1 MRILAFNYEYP
12 PLGGGGGV
20 VFQALCEEWAK
31 QHDVVVVTSHFRG
44 LDRVEKRGRLEIHRI
59 PVLMRTSLPTAT
71 MPSLLSYVP
80 ASIRYGQRL
89 LKERSFDLIHS
100 QFVVPSA
107 PGAQKLATRHRLP
120 HVLTILGGD
129 VYDPSKSTS
138 PHRVP
143 LVRGTVRRLLNA
155 ADRVLAGSTDVA
167 ESARRWYGVTR
178 DIQVIP
184 LAIAEPPPAPRD
196 RARLGLPDDAF
207 VLVTVG
213 RLVTRKGLEE
223 LLSVLKSVDDP
234 RQHLLIVGD
243 GPLKDTL
250 EARARE
256 LGLSARVRL
265 LGRVSEE
272 DKWLALGSADA
283 YVSTSMHEGFGLVF
297 LEGMHAGL
305 PVVAYDH
312 GGQTDFLDDDVTGAV
327 IPLGDT
333 VRFGEAI
340 RRLREDDAF
349 RGTCSANNRMRV
361 RDYYADRCAQRYI
374 AAFES
379 TIAAART

>member
-20 VFQALCEEWAK
+20 VFQALCEEWK
-31 QHDVVVVTSHFRG
+31 KNHDIVVVTSHYRG
-44 LDRVEKRGRLEIHRI
+44 LDRVERDGRLEIHRV
-59 PVLMRTSLPTAT
+59 PVMMRKSLPTAT

-80 ASIRYGQRL
+80 ASIRYGERL
-89 LKERSFDLIHS
+89 LRERKFDLIHS

-107 PGAQKLATRHRLP
+107 PGAQRLAKKHGLP

-143 LVRGTVRRLLNA
+143 LVRNTVRSLLNA
-155 ADRVLAGSTDVA
+155 ADRVLAGSNDVA
-167 ESARRWYGVTR
+167 ESARRYYGVTR
-178 DIQVIP
+178 DIDVIS
-184 LAIAEPPPAPRD
+184 LAITEPPPAPRD
-196 RARLGLPDDAF
+196 RSRFGLAEDDF

-213 RLVTRKGLEE
+213 RLVARKGLDE
-223 LLSVLKSVDDP
+223 LLTVLQQVDDP
-234 RQHLLIVGD
+234 RQHLLVVGD
-243 GPLKDTL
+243 GPLKESL
-250 EARARE
+250 GARAAE
-256 LGLSARVRL
+256 LGLVERVHL

-312 GGQTDFLDDDVTGAV
+312 GGQTDFLTDGVTGAV
-327 IPLGDT
+327 VPLNDT
-333 VRFGEAI
+333 ARFGDAI
-340 RRLREDDAF
+340 RRLREDDDF
-349 RGTCSANNRMRV
+349 RRGCAGHNRELV
-361 RDYYADRCAQRYI
+361 RDYYADRCAERYI

-379 TIAAART
+379 TLAAARP